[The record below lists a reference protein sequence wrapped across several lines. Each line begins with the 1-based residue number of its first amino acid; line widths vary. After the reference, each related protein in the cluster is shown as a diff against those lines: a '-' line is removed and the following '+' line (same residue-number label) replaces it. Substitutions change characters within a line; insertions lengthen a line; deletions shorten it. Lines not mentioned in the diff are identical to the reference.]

1 MIVSDSNKVS
11 IVGTRNEIMQEFM
24 CIAHTLVAKKIADS
38 QDVLELTLLA
48 VTPEKEL
55 KQAILE
61 TIDEMDDIGTAL
73 NLLGALS
80 CLK

>member
-1 MIVSDSNKVS
+1 M
-11 IVGTRNEIMQEFM
+11 
-24 CIAHTLVAKKIADS
+24 
-38 QDVLELTLLA
+38 ELTLLA

-55 KQAILE
+55 KKAILA